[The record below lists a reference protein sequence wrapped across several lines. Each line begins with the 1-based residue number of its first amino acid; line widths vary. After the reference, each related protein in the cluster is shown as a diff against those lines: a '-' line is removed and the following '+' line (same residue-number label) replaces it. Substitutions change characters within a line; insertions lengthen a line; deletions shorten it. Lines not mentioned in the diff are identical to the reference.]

1 MTIRYATNGM
11 PDYGAD
17 QMYQACK
24 NAGTLNKDYGAIS
37 TMPEIPG

>member
-24 NAGTLNKDYGAIS
+24 NAGTLNKDYHNYLLLHGI
-37 TMPEIPG
+37 